1 MWGLSKINHEF
12 KLWGYYILKQIPGR
26 IGCYIRYVLIVK
38 NKRGYCKIWE
48 GVQIDSISNLF
59 LGNNVSINRG
69 CIINC
74 AGVVEIGDDSMLGPN
89 VLVYSQSHKFRDK
102 SLKINQQGYVV
113 KKVKIGKNCWIGAG
127 AIILPGVTIEDN
139 SVIAAGS
146 VVVKNVNANTLI
158 INKRNRFDFD
168 LFNS

>member
-1 MWGLSKINHEF
+1 
-12 KLWGYYILKQIPGR
+12 
-26 IGCYIRYVLIVK
+26 
-38 NKRGYCKIWE
+38 
-48 GVQIDSISNLF
+48 
-59 LGNNVSINRG
+59 
-69 CIINC
+69 
-74 AGVVEIGDDSMLGPN
+74 MLGPN
-89 VLVYSQSHKFRDK
+89 VLVYSQSHKFRDR